1 LVEHRTPNPGAGGSN
16 PSWPAIEQNF
26 AQELVRIGS
35 KKETFSLS
43 VNWKD
48 GLNMAAKKGERSSKN
63 KAVAAD
69 QPASQKISP
78 ARIKEFSG
86 EVKSEFKK
94 IVWPDKKVTIG
105 STGVV
110 LVLVFLVSVYL
121 GAVDLFIGKLVS
133 YILK

>member
-1 LVEHRTPNPGAGGSN
+1 
-16 PSWPAIEQNF
+16 
-26 AQELVRIGS
+26 
-35 KKETFSLS
+35 
-43 VNWKD
+43 
-48 GLNMAAKKGERSSKN
+48 MAAKKGERSSKN
-63 KAVAAD
+63 KPVATG
-69 QPASQKISP
+69 QPTAKSFSL
-78 ARIKEFSG
+78 ARAKEFAS

-94 IVWPDKKVTIG
+94 IVWPDKKVTMG

>member
-1 LVEHRTPNPGAGGSN
+1 MDN
-16 PSWPAIEQNF
+16 
-26 AQELVRIGS
+26 
-35 KKETFSLS
+35 K
-43 VNWKD
+43 
-48 GLNMAAKKGERSSKN
+48 MAAKKGERSSKN
-63 KAVAAD
+63 KAVAVDDA
-69 QPASQKISP
+69 AVQKNSL
-78 ARIKEFSG
+78 ARIKEFAG

-94 IVWPDKKVTIG
+94 IVWPDRKVTIG

>member
-1 LVEHRTPNPGAGGSN
+1 MT
-16 PSWPAIEQNF
+16 
-26 AQELVRIGS
+26 
-35 KKETFSLS
+35 
-43 VNWKD
+43 
-48 GLNMAAKKGERSSKN
+48 AKKGERSPKN
-63 KAVAAD
+63 KALAAE
-69 QPASQKISP
+69 QTATQKFSP

-94 IVWPDKKVTIG
+94 IAWPDKKVTMG

-110 LVLVFLVSVYL
+110 IILVFLVSVYL

>member
-1 LVEHRTPNPGAGGSN
+1 
-16 PSWPAIEQNF
+16 
-26 AQELVRIGS
+26 
-35 KKETFSLS
+35 
-43 VNWKD
+43 
-48 GLNMAAKKGERSSKN
+48 MAAKKGERSSKN

-69 QPASQKISP
+69 QPDTQKFSI

-94 IVWPDKKVTIG
+94 ISWPDKKVTMG

-110 LVLVFLVSVYL
+110 IALVFFISVYL

-133 YILK
+133 FILK

>member
-1 LVEHRTPNPGAGGSN
+1 
-16 PSWPAIEQNF
+16 
-26 AQELVRIGS
+26 
-35 KKETFSLS
+35 
-43 VNWKD
+43 
-48 GLNMAAKKGERSSKN
+48 MAAKKGERSSKN

>member
-1 LVEHRTPNPGAGGSN
+1 MDN
-16 PSWPAIEQNF
+16 
-26 AQELVRIGS
+26 
-35 KKETFSLS
+35 K
-43 VNWKD
+43 
-48 GLNMAAKKGERSSKN
+48 MAAKKGERSSKN
-63 KAVAAD
+63 KAVAVDEA
-69 QPASQKISP
+69 AVQKISL
-78 ARIKEFSG
+78 ARIKEFAG

-94 IVWPDKKVTIG
+94 IVWPDRKVTIG

>member
-1 LVEHRTPNPGAGGSN
+1 
-16 PSWPAIEQNF
+16 
-26 AQELVRIGS
+26 
-35 KKETFSLS
+35 
-43 VNWKD
+43 
-48 GLNMAAKKGERSSKN
+48 MAAKKVERSAKT
-63 KAVAAD
+63 KPGAGDEPAV
-69 QPASQKISP
+69 KKFSP

-94 IVWPDKKVTIG
+94 IVWPDRKVTIG

-110 LVLVFLVSVYL
+110 IVLVFLVSVYL

>member
-1 LVEHRTPNPGAGGSN
+1 MDN
-16 PSWPAIEQNF
+16 
-26 AQELVRIGS
+26 
-35 KKETFSLS
+35 K
-43 VNWKD
+43 
-48 GLNMAAKKGERSSKN
+48 MAAKKGERSSKN
-63 KAVAAD
+63 KAVAVDDA
-69 QPASQKISP
+69 AVQKISL
-78 ARIKEFSG
+78 ARIKEFAG

-94 IVWPDKKVTIG
+94 IVWPDRKVTIA

>member
-1 LVEHRTPNPGAGGSN
+1 MDY
-16 PSWPAIEQNF
+16 
-26 AQELVRIGS
+26 
-35 KKETFSLS
+35 K
-43 VNWKD
+43 
-48 GLNMAAKKGERSSKN
+48 MAAKKGERSTKN
-63 KAVAAD
+63 KPVAVEQQAA
-69 QPASQKISP
+69 QKISP
-78 ARIKEFSG
+78 ARIKEFAG

-133 YILK
+133 YILR

>member
-1 LVEHRTPNPGAGGSN
+1 
-16 PSWPAIEQNF
+16 
-26 AQELVRIGS
+26 
-35 KKETFSLS
+35 
-43 VNWKD
+43 
-48 GLNMAAKKGERSSKN
+48 MAAKKGERAPKT
-63 KAVAAD
+63 KAVESE
-69 QPASQKISP
+69 QPSSQKFSL

-110 LVLVFLVSVYL
+110 IILVFLVSVYL

>member
-1 LVEHRTPNPGAGGSN
+1 
-16 PSWPAIEQNF
+16 
-26 AQELVRIGS
+26 
-35 KKETFSLS
+35 
-43 VNWKD
+43 
-48 GLNMAAKKGERSSKN
+48 MAAKKGERSPKN
-63 KAVAAD
+63 KAVAVEQSA
-69 QPASQKISP
+69 AQKFSF

-94 IVWPDKKVTIG
+94 IVWPDKKVTMG

-110 LVLVFLVSVYL
+110 IVLVFLVSIYL